1 VLTVAALGLV
11 VLLLESP
18 AWAGGGRRRGAG
30 PIEGPEPIDIGE
42 FRTNVGNMPYWDLTT
57 LSLGPELEKSD
68 GGGFGPAPSEQPVGQ
83 TATIRPLNRYEEL
96 PIPYL
101 GFRATSS
108 PNFDGGGA
116 GIAEAGESET
126 TPKIPE
132 IIIPIPIPIIIP
144 IPIPRPQWNPD
155 GFDRIDPPLSE
166 VYSRNEVVARTVMA
180 GDAALA
186 INSGNVYG
194 TDVCDIEFQ
203 IPRALDS
210 TLRDSLTFRETQ
222 TVSSAYA
229 DNATIIQDLINSA
242 TRETNVRAATTEGT
256 YLISAVDTLELCIY
270 SADKAIVKVYDQ
282 TTGMDHSTF
291 VGGKDTDYIQMEA
304 VIAAKLEGVGESKKA
319 DISIDI
325 SSVGMDKS
333 IIQTYR
339 TDGDVIKEN
348 AYKYL
353 NYRIASFSVDGGKTY
368 LPPST
373 VLPGTSE
380 PEPTPIPGL
389 GSFVIAESGY
399 YIFKPDTSWNQEPF
413 NILYTLKGQ
422 STTEAQTL
430 TVAESGVDKLSILS
444 TISGTNNTKLRSI
457 DDTLQQILVNRGVDD
472 FTYGIDL
479 QFEEAN
485 QLEEANLKVSARAI
499 GAQDSTIMLGNGADV
514 VNISAIVTEYLQADM
529 GSIET
534 ALAKGSEDISVRTIS
549 LLNSTLDT
557 GSGDDSVTLRGDVIN
572 STINLGTGRNDLYI
586 NGSFDSS
593 SRVIIG
599 EGDKSLTLTGDYLN
613 EQLKQKGGKVSEII
627 NGEVNTLVLKFS
639 YTQQNGEL
647 IRDNLNDS
655 DNEWEIINTEQY
667 ENVDGAKGN
676 DTLVSSGDYNRDLLV
691 ITGQFK
697 AESTETATGAAVVD
711 THAGTYAPN
720 QGNVWGMQ
728 FLSFENADLGTDN
741 DVVLM
746 KDLGGLSG
754 KLMMG
759 EGIDTLDYTNWGQS
773 AIVDLKDG
781 RASGIGTGASSA
793 GTWINPGKYTDVGA
807 KGTLE
812 GVEIVIGS
820 NQDDLVILGWEPWLA
835 PYCGNET
842 SISGG
847 KGADKFSLTGI
858 GNNLGNAWNEE
869 SSVAVFKDINLDE
882 GDSFLGFKTNSD
894 NSFVG
899 GVRQIASIEVL
910 RAGVT
915 ETTAAQLAI
924 AIDKSGS
931 GQHQLVGL
939 GMDGAGQSRLLA
951 LLPGANLG
959 INSESLAS

>member
-1 VLTVAALGLV
+1 
-11 VLLLESP
+11 
-18 AWAGGGRRRGAG
+18 
-30 PIEGPEPIDIGE
+30 
-42 FRTNVGNMPYWDLTT
+42 M
-57 LSLGPELEKSD
+57 
-68 GGGFGPAPSEQPVGQ
+68 
-83 TATIRPLNRYEEL
+83 
-96 PIPYL
+96 
-101 GFRATSS
+101 
-108 PNFDGGGA
+108 
-116 GIAEAGESET
+116 AE
-126 TPKIPE
+126 
-132 IIIPIPIPIIIP
+132 
-144 IPIPRPQWNPD
+144 N
-155 GFDRIDPPLSE
+155 
-166 VYSRNEVVARTVMA
+166 
-180 GDAALA
+180 
-186 INSGNVYG
+186 
-194 TDVCDIEFQ
+194 
-203 IPRALDS
+203 
-210 TLRDSLTFRETQ
+210 
-222 TVSSAYA
+222 
-229 DNATIIQDLINSA
+229 
-242 TRETNVRAATTEGT
+242 
-256 YLISAVDTLELCIY
+256 
-270 SADKAIVKVYDQ
+270 
-282 TTGMDHSTF
+282 
-291 VGGKDTDYIQMEA
+291 
-304 VIAAKLEGVGESKKA
+304 
-319 DISIDI
+319 
-325 SSVGMDKS
+325 
-333 IIQTYR
+333 
-339 TDGDVIKEN
+339 
-348 AYKYL
+348 
-353 NYRIASFSVDGGKTY
+353 
-368 LPPST
+368 
-373 VLPGTSE
+373 
-380 PEPTPIPGL
+380 
-389 GSFVIAESGY
+389 GY
-399 YIFKPDTSWNQEPF
+399 YIFEPERNWNQEPF

-430 TVAESGVDKLSILS
+430 TVGESGVDKLSILS
-444 TISGTNNTKLRSI
+444 TISGTDNTKIGVI
-457 DDTLQQILVNRGVDD
+457 DDTLETILLERGVDD
-472 FTYGIDL
+472 FIYGIDL

-499 GAQDSTIMLGNGADV
+499 GAQDSTIMLGNGNDV
-514 VNISAIVTEYLQADM
+514 VNITAIVTEYLQADM

-534 ALAKGSEDISVRTIS
+534 ALAKGSKDISVRTIS

-557 GSGDDSVTLRGDVIN
+557 GPGDDSVTLRGDVIN
-572 STINLGTGRNDLYI
+572 STINLGTGTNALYI
-586 NGSFDSS
+586 NGSFDSNS
-593 SRVIIG
+593 KVIIG
-599 EGDKSLTLTGDYLN
+599 EGDTSVTLTGDYLN
-613 EQLKQKGGKVSEII
+613 EQLKQNGGSVTETI
-627 NGEVNTLVLKFS
+627 NGEENTLFFKFS

-667 ENVDGAKGN
+667 GYVNGAKGN
-676 DTLVSSGDYNRDLLV
+676 DTLVSSGDYNRDALI

-697 AESTETATGAAVVD
+697 AESTETTEEAEDVVETHTGS
-711 THAGTYAPN
+711 YAPN
-720 QGNVWGMQ
+720 QGSVWGMQ

-793 GTWINPGKYTDVGA
+793 GTWDNPGKYTDVGA

-820 NQDDLVILGWEPWLA
+820 DQDDLVILGWEPWLA

-858 GNNLGNAWNEE
+858 GNDLGYAWNEE
-869 SSVAVFKDINLDE
+869 STVAVFKDINLDE

-924 AIDKSGS
+924 AIDKSGA

>member
-1 VLTVAALGLV
+1 MLTVAALGLV

-42 FRTNVGNMPYWDLTT
+42 FRANVGNMPYWDLST

-68 GGGFGPAPSEQPVGQ
+68 VGGVGPGPTEQPVGQ
-83 TATIRPLNRYEEL
+83 PATIRPLNRNEDF

-101 GFRATSS
+101 SFRESS
-108 PNFDGGGA
+108 PSIFYGGG
-116 GIAEAGESET
+116 GSGGAEII
-126 TPKIPE
+126 PKIPE
-132 IIIPIPIPIIIP
+132 LEIPVPIIIPKIIIPIPVPDPWIP
-144 IPIPRPQWNPD
+144 D
-155 GFDRIDPPLSE
+155 KYDRIDPPLSE
-166 VYSRNEVVARTVMA
+166 VNSYNEVVARTMMA
-180 GDAALA
+180 GDEAIA
-186 INSGNVYG
+186 INSGNIYG
-194 TDVCDIEFQ
+194 TNVCDIEFH
-203 IPRALDS
+203 IPRALNS
-210 TLRDSLTFRETQ
+210 TLRDSLTFRETI
-222 TVSSAYA
+222 TVSNAHA

-242 TRETNVRAATTEGT
+242 TRQTSVRGATTEGT
-256 YLISAVDTLELCIY
+256 YLISAVDTLELCIE
-270 SADKAIVKVYDQ
+270 SAETATVKVYDQ
-282 TTGMDHSTF
+282 TTGLDHSTF
-291 VGGKDTDYIQMEA
+291 VGGKDTDYVQMEA
-304 VIAAKLEGVGESKKA
+304 VIAARLMGVGESKKA
-319 DISIDI
+319 NISIDI
-325 SSVGMDKS
+325 GSVGMDKS
-333 IIQTYR
+333 EIQTYR
-339 TDGDVIKEN
+339 TDGDVIDEKD
-348 AYKYL
+348 YKYL
-353 NYRIASFSVDGGKTY
+353 KYSIASFSVDGGITY

-380 PEPTPIPGL
+380 LEPTAIPGL
-389 GSFVIAESGY
+389 GSFLMAENGY
-399 YIFKPDTSWNQEPF
+399 YIFKPDKSWNQEPF

-422 STTEAQTL
+422 STTEAKTL
-430 TVAESGVDKLSILS
+430 TVGESGADKLSILS
-444 TISGTNNTKLRSI
+444 TISGTNNTKIGVI
-457 DDTLQQILVNRGVDD
+457 DDTLKTILVNRGVDD

-499 GAQDSTIMLGNGADV
+499 GAQDSTIMLGNGNDV
-514 VNISAIVTEYLQADM
+514 VYITAIVTEYLQADM
-529 GSIET
+529 GAIET
-534 ALAKGSEDISVRTIS
+534 ALAKGSKDISVRTIS

-572 STINLGTGRNDLYI
+572 SIIKLGTGNNALYI

-593 SRVIIG
+593 SKVIIG
-599 EGDKSLTLTGDYLN
+599 EGDASVTLTGDYLN
-613 EQLKQKGGKVSEII
+613 EQLKQKGGSVIERI
-627 NGEVNTLVLKFS
+627 NGEENTLVFKSS
-639 YTQQNGEL
+639 YTKQNGEL
-647 IRDNLNDS
+647 IRDNLNDK

-667 ENVDGAKGN
+667 EYVNGAKGN
-676 DTLVSSGDYNRDLLV
+676 DTLVSSGDYNRDSLV

-697 AESTETATGAAVVD
+697 AESTKTATGAAVVD
-711 THAGTYAPN
+711 THAGIYAPN

-773 AIVDLKDG
+773 AIVDLRDG

-793 GTWINPGKYTDVGA
+793 GTWDNPGKYTNLGA

-820 NQDDLVILGWEPWLA
+820 GQDDLVILGWEPWLD
-835 PYCGNET
+835 PYCSNET

-847 KGADKFSLTGI
+847 KGADEFSLTGI
-858 GNNLGNAWNEE
+858 GNNLGNAWNKE

-882 GDSFLGFKTNSD
+882 GDSFLGFKTNSE

-915 ETTAAQLAI
+915 QTTEAQLAI
-924 AIDKSGS
+924 AIDKSGN

-959 INSESLAS
+959 INGDSLAS

>member
-1 VLTVAALGLV
+1 
-11 VLLLESP
+11 
-18 AWAGGGRRRGAG
+18 
-30 PIEGPEPIDIGE
+30 
-42 FRTNVGNMPYWDLTT
+42 
-57 LSLGPELEKSD
+57 
-68 GGGFGPAPSEQPVGQ
+68 
-83 TATIRPLNRYEEL
+83 
-96 PIPYL
+96 
-101 GFRATSS
+101 
-108 PNFDGGGA
+108 
-116 GIAEAGESET
+116 
-126 TPKIPE
+126 
-132 IIIPIPIPIIIP
+132 
-144 IPIPRPQWNPD
+144 
-155 GFDRIDPPLSE
+155 
-166 VYSRNEVVARTVMA
+166 MA
-180 GDAALA
+180 GDAAIA
-186 INSGNVYG
+186 INSGNIYG
-194 TDVCDIEFQ
+194 TDVCDIEFH
-203 IPRALDS
+203 IPRAINS

-222 TVSSAYA
+222 TVSSAHD
-229 DNATIIQDLINSA
+229 DNATLIQDLINSA
-242 TRETNVRAATTEGT
+242 TRQTSVRGATTEGT
-256 YLISAVDTLELCIY
+256 YLISAVDTLELCIH
-270 SADKAIVKVYDQ
+270 SAETATVEVNDQ
-282 TTGMDHSTF
+282 TTGLDHSTF
-291 VGGKDTDYIQMEA
+291 VGGKDTDYVQMEA
-304 VIAAKLEGVGESKKA
+304 VIAAKMMGVGESTKA
-319 DISIDI
+319 NISINL

-333 IIQTYR
+333 KIQTYR
-339 TDGDVIKEN
+339 TDGDVIDEKDYE
-348 AYKYL
+348 YL

-368 LPPST
+368 QPPST

-380 PEPTPIPGL
+380 PEPTALPGL
-389 GSFVIAESGY
+389 GSFVMAENGY
-399 YIFKPDTSWNQEPF
+399 YVFEPERNWNQEPF

-430 TVAESGVDKLSILS
+430 TVGESGVDKLSILS
-444 TISGTNNTKLRSI
+444 TISGTDNTKIGVI
-457 DDTLQQILVNRGVDD
+457 DDTLETILIERGVDD
-472 FTYGIDL
+472 FIYGIDL

-499 GAQDSTIMLGNGADV
+499 GAQDSTIMLGNGNDV
-514 VNISAIVTEYLQADM
+514 VNITAIVTEYLQADM

-534 ALAKGSEDISVRTIS
+534 ALAKGSKDISVRTIS

-557 GSGDDSVTLRGDVIN
+557 GPGDDSVTLRGDVIN
-572 STINLGTGRNDLYI
+572 STINLGTGTNALYI
-586 NGSFDSS
+586 NGSFDSNS
-593 SRVIIG
+593 KVIIG
-599 EGDKSLTLTGDYLN
+599 EGDTSVTLTGDYLN
-613 EQLKQKGGKVSEII
+613 EQLKQNGGSLTETI
-627 NGEVNTLVLKFS
+627 NGEENTLFFKFS

-647 IRDNLNDS
+647 IRDNLNDN

-667 ENVDGAKGN
+667 EYVNGAKGN
-676 DTLVSSGDYNRDLLV
+676 DTLVSSGDYNRDALI

-697 AESTETATGAAVVD
+697 AESTETTEEAEDVVETHTGS
-711 THAGTYAPN
+711 YAPD
-720 QGNVWGMQ
+720 QGSVWGMQ

-793 GTWINPGKYTDVGA
+793 GTWDNPGKYTDVGA

-812 GVEIVIGS
+812 GVDIVIGS
-820 NQDDLVILGWEPWLA
+820 DQDDLVILGWEPWLA

-858 GNNLGNAWNEE
+858 GNELGYAWNEE
-869 SSVAVFKDINLDE
+869 STVAVFKDINLDE

-924 AIDKSGS
+924 AIDKSGA

-959 INSESLAS
+959 INSDSLAT